1 MLTQYENFKIKRMYF
16 SLENPNIV
24 WGHILTNPFL
34 EKFYWAKLF
43 QFPINFFPELVYYC
57 VPLEDTL
64 VKSILYLYDESG
76 SIQK

>member
-1 MLTQYENFKIKRMYF
+1 M
-16 SLENPNIV
+16 
-24 WGHILTNPFL
+24 GHILTNPFF
-34 EKFYWAKLF
+34 EKFYWELKKLTKLF
-43 QFPINFFPELVYYC
+43 QFPINFFLELVYYC